1 MAILEGIK
9 ISSTTHLDK
18 DETSLELKIIV
29 PHTLLNGESIE
40 SLAGHLREE
49 VEWFFNVGE
58 SLDA

>member
-9 ISSTTHLDK
+9 ISSTTHINK
-18 DETSLELKIIV
+18 NETSLELKIII
-29 PHTLLNGESIE
+29 PHTLLNRESIE
-40 SLAGHLREE
+40 SLADHLREE